1 MSAPRSRRPFRA
13 AVKRCRVVRC
23 VSAGFAPRRTV
34 LSPGWEFSLKRFLP
48 FCRTGVLALFAYC
61 AALNVNVAAAKAP
74 TGGVG
79 LDASD
84 WVALQVA
91 AEAATGRTIR
101 RIGGPSGL
109 AGDGEALDRFGYS
122 VALAGNVAAVGA
134 YLDDVGGFEDQGS
147 VYVFSR
153 DGSGWRLVEK
163 LVADD
168 GAPEDLFGGAI
179 AIDGDSLLVGAPLAR
194 IEGDAQRGAA
204 YVFARTPS
212 GWEQRSKLIASDGA
226 SGDLFGSS
234 VALRDGMAIVS
245 APMDDVGANSNQGS
259 AYVFSR
265 SGEDW
270 QQHTKLTAG
279 DGGPDDEFATAVA
292 MDGDLVLLGAPG
304 HRAGANV
311 RQGAVYAFA
320 RSAGTW
326 PQQGK
331 LLAADGAAGDG
342 LGRSIALDG
351 NSALVGAWNFSTGG
365 GQVEGSAY
373 IFRLSGGIWTQQQK
387 LTSGT
392 PGNASG
398 FGFAVALRG
407 DRALVGAPYAEALQ
421 GLVFSF
427 AQTGGIWTRSAVI
440 TDIEADFGEM
450 FGSALALGSETL
462 FIGIPSDSVGTNSGQ
477 GSVGIFAL
485 QGAGWTAQ
493 QRLTTGD
500 GMAGANYGWSVDL
513 DGDTAVVGAPT
524 DDAGA
529 LQPRGAAHVFARTGL
544 GWSLQA
550 RLIAADAPENSRFG
564 DEVAVSGDTIAVSAN
579 QFTFSA
585 GRFERFVY
593 VFVRKGTIWQQQAKL
608 AAPEVTAVTTFGS
621 WLDIDGDTLIA
632 SASRDQVGTN
642 DQQGAAYVFV
652 RSGGSWSLQAR
663 LVAADGAAGDQLGSG
678 VALSGDTAL
687 VGAWLDGVGANL
699 RQGSAYVFS
708 RTAGVWSQQAR
719 LVAQDGGSESFFGI
733 AVALEGDTALVGAP
747 FAQVGV
753 NTYPGAAY
761 VFTRSGSDWSQAA
774 KLASADGATG
784 DRFGLALD
792 LAGGMAL
799 IGAPSTSVGSNS
811 EQGAGYLFSLSQGAW
826 IQDARIIAADGRA
839 GNGFGWDVSV
849 SGNAALVGT
858 SGANGPPP
866 YGNPREGA
874 AYSVVN
880 LGSLFGDGFEAALR
894 NSQ

>member
-1 MSAPRSRRPFRA
+1 MN
-13 AVKRCRVVRC
+13 
-23 VSAGFAPRRTV
+23 
-34 LSPGWEFSLKRFLP
+34 RFLP
-48 FCRTGVLALFAYC
+48 FCRTGVLALFVCY
-61 AALNVNVAAAKAP
+61 AALNVSEARARAP
-74 TGGVG
+74 TGGQG
-79 LDASD
+79 PDSSD
-84 WVALQVA
+84 WAALQIA

-101 RIGGPSGL
+101 RIGGPSSL
-109 AGDGEALDRFGYS
+109 ASDGEALDRFGYS

-153 DGSGWRLVEK
+153 DGSGWRLEEK
-163 LVADD
+163 LTADD

-179 AIDGDSLLVGAPLAR
+179 AIDGDYLIVGAPLAR
-194 IEGDAQRGAA
+194 IEGNPQRGAA

-245 APMDDVGANSNQGS
+245 APMDDEGANSNQGS

-265 SGEDW
+265 SEAGW
-270 QQHTKLTAG
+270 QQQSKLTAG

-292 MDGDLVLLGAPG
+292 TDGDLVLLGAPG

-311 RQGAVYAFA
+311 RQGAVYAFT
-320 RSAGTW
+320 RSSGTW
-326 PQQGK
+326 AQQGK
-331 LLAADGAAGDG
+331 LLAADGAVGDG

-351 NSALVGAWNFSTGG
+351 NIALVGAWNFSSGG

-373 IFRLSGGIWTQQQK
+373 IFGLSGGIWTQQQK

-407 DRALVGAPYAEALQ
+407 DKAFVGAPYAEALQ
-421 GLVFSF
+421 GSVFSF
-427 AQTGGIWTRSAVI
+427 VQTGGVWARSAVI

-450 FGSALALGSETL
+450 FGSGLALGSETL

-485 QGAGWTAQ
+485 QGGGWTAQ
-493 QRLTTGD
+493 QRLTTGN
-500 GMAGANYGWSVDL
+500 GMAGAQYGWSVDL
-513 DGDTAVVGAPT
+513 DGITAVVGAPT
-524 DDAGA
+524 DDVGTS
-529 LQPRGAAHVFARTGL
+529 QPRGAVYVFTQTGVS
-544 GWSLQA
+544 WSLQA
-550 RLIAADAPENSRFG
+550 RLIAADAPENGRFG

-579 QFTFSA
+579 QFIFSA

-593 VFVRKGTIWQQQAKL
+593 VFIRTGAIWQQQAKL
-608 AAPEVTAVTTFGS
+608 VAPEATAATTFGS

-642 DQQGAAYVFV
+642 DQQGSAYVFV
-652 RSGGSWSLQAR
+652 RSGGTWSLQAR

-708 RTAGVWSQQAR
+708 RTSGVWSQQAR
-719 LVAQDGGSESFFGI
+719 LVAQDGGTEQFFGS

-753 NTYPGAAY
+753 NMYPGAAY
-761 VFTRSGSDWSQAA
+761 IFARSGSDWSQVA
-774 KLASADGATG
+774 KLASADGVTG

-792 LAGGMAL
+792 LEGGMAL

-811 EQGAGYLFSLSQGAW
+811 AQGAGYLFSRSEGAW
-826 IQDARIIAADGRA
+826 TQDTRIIAADGRS

-849 SGNAALVGT
+849 SGNAAIVGT

-880 LGSLFGDGFEAALR
+880 LGSLFSDGFEAALQD
-894 NSQ
+894 SQ